1 MMTIGLVRIL
11 IVDDHA
17 LMRSTLAAWLTADG
31 GFEVIGEACDGGDAI
46 QKAVANKPHIVLFDI
61 DMPGLSCFEAAR
73 MIRNRVP
80 ETKIVFL
87 SAFAHDNYI
96 EQALACEARGYLT
109 KGQSPQTISEAIRS
123 VANGGSSFAPEVQ
136 SRLVIDSDGV
146 RLGTSLTRN
155 SLLTPRELEV
165 LKYLANGMSKKE
177 IASTMH
183 LSVKTV
189 DNHSTS
195 LMTKLD
201 IHDRVD
207 LARYAIRE
215 GLIRA

>member
-1 MMTIGLVRIL
+1 MPVAPVRIL
-11 IVDDHA
+11 VVDDHA

-31 GFEVIGEACDGGDAI
+31 GFEVIGEAADGGDAI
-46 QKAVANKPHIVLFDI
+46 HQAILHRPQIVLFDI
-61 DMPGLSCFEAAR
+61 DMPGLSCFEAAKT
-73 MIRNRVP
+73 IRTRVP

-109 KGQSPQTISEAIRS
+109 KGQSPQTISES
-123 VANGGSSFAPEVQ
+123 VRVVADGGTSFAPEVQ

-146 RLGTSLTRN
+146 RLGSSMTRN

-165 LKYLANGMSKKE
+165 LKYLASGLSKKE
-177 IASTMH
+177 IAATMH

-215 GLIRA
+215 GIIRA

>member
-1 MMTIGLVRIL
+1 MSASLVRIL
-11 IVDDHA
+11 LVDDHA
-17 LMRSTLAAWLTADG
+17 LMRSTLAAWLSADG
-31 GFEVIGEACDGGDAI
+31 GFEVVAEACDGGDAI
-46 QKAVANKPHIVLFDI
+46 QKAILHRPHIVLFDI
-61 DMPGLSCFEAAR
+61 DMPGISCFEAAKA
-73 MIRNRVP
+73 IRARVP

-96 EQALACEARGYLT
+96 EQALTCEARGYLT
-109 KGQSPQTISEAIRS
+109 KGQSPKAISDAVRQ
-123 VANGGSSFAPEVQ
+123 VAGGSTSFAPEVQ
-136 SRLVIDSDGV
+136 SRLLIDSDGV
-146 RLGTSLTRN
+146 RLGTSITRN

-165 LKYLANGMSKKE
+165 LKYLASGLSKKE
-177 IASTMH
+177 IASTMD

-215 GLIRA
+215 GIIRP

>member
-1 MMTIGLVRIL
+1 MTIGLVRIL

-80 ETKIVFL
+80 ETKVVFL

-183 LSVKTV
+183 LSVKTI

>member
-1 MMTIGLVRIL
+1 MAGAPVRIL
-11 IVDDHA
+11 VVDDHA

-31 GFEVIGEACDGGDAI
+31 GFDVIGEASDGGDAI
-46 QKAVANKPHIVLFDI
+46 QKAVELKPHIVLFDI

-73 MIRNRVP
+73 MIRQRVP
-80 ETKIVFL
+80 ESRIVFL

-96 EQALACEARGYLT
+96 EQALSCEARGYLT
-109 KGQSPQTISEAIRS
+109 KGQSPQAISEAVRL
-123 VANGGSSFAPEVQ
+123 VAQGGTSFAPEVQ
-136 SRLVIDSDGV
+136 ARLVIDSDGV

-189 DNHSTS
+189 DNHSTG

>member
-1 MMTIGLVRIL
+1 
-11 IVDDHA
+11 
-17 LMRSTLAAWLTADG
+17 MRSTLAAWLTADG

-80 ETKIVFL
+80 ETKVVFL

-183 LSVKTV
+183 LSVKTI